1 MDDSAKVKIR
11 HEISRIE
18 RLLNDASLLIKLCNL
33 KEPDFIEMTAMAQ
46 ILHSFYNG
54 IESVV
59 LLILKGINEKLPNDY
74 KWHKT
79 LFDIAFGQ
87 NTKNVRLFQDDIK
100 ELLEKYLS
108 FRHFIRHSY
117 SSELKWKDMKLLVEN
132 VEKIWKTIKTDFE
145 KFVENN

>member
-1 MDDSAKVKIR
+1 MDDSVKIKIR

-18 RLLNDASLLIKLCNL
+18 RLLSDANPLIKLCNL

-54 IESVV
+54 VESVII
-59 LLILKGINEKLPNDY
+59 LIFKNIDEKLPNDY

-79 LFDIAFGQ
+79 LFDMAFGQ
-87 NTKNVRLFQDDIK
+87 NSKSVKLLHEEIK
-100 ELLEKYLS
+100 ELFEKYLS

-117 SSELKWKDMKLLVEN
+117 SSELKWKEMKLLVEN
-132 VEKIWKTIKTDFE
+132 IEEIWTRIKTDLENFL
-145 KFVENN
+145 ENN